1 MSIAPALST
10 APLDTSLRLHASGP
24 LAPWDGCGG
33 GVHGGIALAARSHH
47 RLRMV
52 VGEVAA
58 RPVVRRE
65 LSDLLPRLVLRETLA
80 AAPLSG
86 VAELLDRTVRRS
98 DSSAGFS
105 ATLVDLFPDGRVTA
119 CLLASP
125 APAVAHDAGDVV
137 PLMPGADG
145 IVTGTLDPGQML
157 LVFSAGFL
165 ENTVP
170 GALGAAPRQ
179 YRLHHS
185 VDAVW
190 AGLMPVAE
198 PPQPVETAGAALAV
212 FRRAVL
218 VPSG

>member
-1 MSIAPALST
+1 MSIAPALTT
-10 APLDTSLRLHASGP
+10 APLDASLRLHASGP

-33 GVHGGIALAARSHH
+33 GVHGGIAFAARSRD

-52 VGEVAA
+52 VGEVDA
-58 RPVVRRE
+58 RPAVRRE
-65 LSDLLPRLVLRETLA
+65 LSDLLPLLVLRETLA

-86 VAELLDRTVRRS
+86 VGQLLERTVQLS
-98 DSSAGFS
+98 HPGASFS
-105 ATLVDLFPDGRVTA
+105 ATLVDVFPDGRVSA

-145 IVTGTLDPGQML
+145 IVTGDLDPGQLL
-157 LVFSAGFL
+157 LVFSAGYL
-165 ENTVP
+165 ENTAP
-170 GALGAAPRQ
+170 GALAAAPRQ

-190 AGLMPVAE
+190 AGLMPAAE
-198 PPQPVETAGAALAV
+198 RPQPAGTSGAALAV
-212 FRRAVL
+212 LRRAVL

>member
-1 MSIAPALST
+1 MSIAPALTT
-10 APLDTSLRLHASGP
+10 APLDVSLRLHASGP
-24 LAPWDGCGG
+24 RAPWDGCGG
-33 GVHGGIALAARSHH
+33 GLHGGVALAARSRD

-52 VGEVAA
+52 VGEIDA
-58 RPVVRRE
+58 RPAVRRE
-65 LSDLLPRLVLRETLA
+65 LSGLLPLLVLRETLA
-80 AAPLSG
+80 AAPLTG
-86 VAELLDRTVRRS
+86 VSELLERTVRLS
-98 DSSAGFS
+98 DPGASFS
-105 ATLVDLFPDGRVTA
+105 ATLVDLFPDGRVSA

-145 IVTGTLDPGQML
+145 IVTGDLDPGQLL
-157 LVFSAGFL
+157 LVFSAGYL

-170 GALGAAPRQ
+170 GTLAAAPRQ

-190 AGLMPVAE
+190 AGLMPAAE
-198 PPQPVETAGAALAV
+198 ISRPAGAAGTALAV
-212 FRRAVL
+212 IRRAVL

>member
-1 MSIAPALST
+1 MSIAPALT
-10 APLDTSLRLHASGP
+10 AAPLDASLRLHASGP

-33 GVHGGIALAARSHH
+33 GVHGGIALAARSRD

-52 VGEVAA
+52 VGEVDA
-58 RPVVRRE
+58 RPAVRRE
-65 LSDLLPRLVLRETLA
+65 LSDLLPLLVLRETLA
-80 AAPLSG
+80 AAPLSAVG
-86 VAELLDRTVRRS
+86 ELLERTVRL
-98 DSSAGFS
+98 SAPTASFS
-105 ATLVDLFPDGRVTA
+105 ATLVDVFPDGRVSA

-137 PLMPGADG
+137 PLTPGADG
-145 IVTGTLDPGQML
+145 MVTGGLAPGQLL
-157 LVFSAGFL
+157 LVFSAGYL

-170 GALGAAPRQ
+170 GALAAAPRQ

-190 AGLMPVAE
+190 AGLMPAAE
-198 PPQPVETAGAALAV
+198 PPQPAGTAGAALAV
-212 FRRAVL
+212 LRRAVL